1 MNICDRNKCTACYTC
16 YNICP
21 KNCISF
27 NTDEF
32 GIDFPV
38 IDNKKCIECNLCVK
52 TCPANNKSS
61 FNNPK
66 NAYATWSLDDEDR
79 KTSASGGLAS
89 VLYNQIIS
97 EGGIAYGVCMDND
110 FNLNFKRAINKE
122 ELRKFKGS
130 KYVHASVNESFMK
143 VKKDLKN
150 NKEVLFIGTPC
161 QIDGLKF
168 YLGKDYENLYTA
180 DLICHGTPPITYLKE
195 YIDAIKKE
203 ENINPNKI
211 LFREDNEF
219 NFVLCKDSIENRL
232 HSKSGLYDEYIQG
245 FLSALFY
252 RECCYSCKYA
262 TGKRVSDI
270 TIGDFW
276 GLGLKEPFNHP
287 YTGSISLALVNTDKG
302 QGILNRSEDKLFIEK
317 RNLEEAIEGNAQL
330 KHPSKCHEKHNLF
343 KQLYKKNGFT
353 KAVNECIQHELKLG
367 YKSYKKILLR
377 RKLRHVAGVF
387 IKRYRN

>member
-1 MNICDRNKCTACYTC
+1 MNICDRNKCAACYTC

-38 IDNKKCIECNLCVK
+38 IDNKKCIGCNLCIK
-52 TCPANNKSS
+52 TCPANNNSS

-66 NAYATWSLDDEDR
+66 NAYATWSLDNEDR

-110 FNLNFKRAINKE
+110 FNLNFKGAINKE
-122 ELRKFKGS
+122 ELRGFKGS
-130 KYVHASVNESFMK
+130 KYVHAFVNDSFTK
-143 VKKDLKN
+143 VKEDLKN
-150 NKEVLFIGTPC
+150 NKKVLFIGTPC
-161 QIDGLKF
+161 QIDALKF
-168 YLGKDYENLYTA
+168 YLGKEYESLYTA

-195 YIDAIKKE
+195 YIDVIKRE

-219 NFVLCKDSIENRL
+219 NFILCKDSIENRL
-232 HSKSGLYDEYIQG
+232 YNKSGLYDEYIQG

-262 TGKRVSDI
+262 TNKRVSDI

-276 GLGLKEPFNHP
+276 GLGLKEPFNYP

-302 QGILNRSEDKLFIEK
+302 QDILNRSKDKLFIEK
-317 RNLEEAIEGNAQL
+317 RSLEEAIEGNEQL
-330 KHPSKCHEKHNLF
+330 NHPSKCHKKHNLF
-343 KQLYKKNGFT
+343 KQLYKDYGVT
-353 KAVNECIQHELKLG
+353 KAISECMQDELKQG
-367 YKSYKKILLR
+367 YKNYKKILLR
-377 RKLRHVAGVF
+377 RKLRQVAGIF
-387 IKRYRN
+387 IKRYRD

>member
-1 MNICDRNKCTACYTC
+1 MNICDRNKCAACYTC

-38 IDNKKCIECNLCVK
+38 IDNKKCIGCNLCIK
-52 TCPANNKSS
+52 TCPANNNSS

-66 NAYATWSLDDEDR
+66 NAYATWSLDNEDR

-122 ELRKFKGS
+122 ELRGFKGS
-130 KYVHASVNESFMK
+130 KYVHAFVNDSFTK
-143 VKKDLKN
+143 VKEDLKN
-150 NKEVLFIGTPC
+150 NKKVLFIGTPC
-161 QIDGLKF
+161 QIDALKF
-168 YLGKDYENLYTA
+168 YLGKEYESLYTA

-195 YIDAIKKE
+195 YIDVIKRE

-219 NFVLCKDSIENRL
+219 NFILCKDSIENRL
-232 HSKSGLYDEYIQG
+232 YNKSGLYDEYIQG

-262 TGKRVSDI
+262 TNKRVSDI

-276 GLGLKEPFNHP
+276 GLGLKEPFNYP

-302 QGILNRSEDKLFIEK
+302 QDILNRSKDKLFIEK
-317 RNLEEAIEGNAQL
+317 RSLEEAIEGNEQL
-330 KHPSKCHEKHNLF
+330 NHPSKCHKKHNLF
-343 KQLYKKNGFT
+343 NSLNKNLC
-353 KAVNECIQHELKLG
+353 CI
-367 YKSYKKILLR
+367 
-377 RKLRHVAGVF
+377 F
-387 IKRYRN
+387 IKYYL